1 MASPPSF
8 SSFPDLPVEK
18 LGKVEAGPS
27 QNPAPSFSSFPELE
41 PQARKRRSRS
51 RSKGQVRDDD
61 DQRRQKMGRE
71 RTGDKER
78 DRGSRKR
85 KEKDE
90 VRVRDERQGEK
101 DREARQS
108 GERKHEGDRKGRRR
122 NREEDEGRRYGEK
135 KKRKDERD
143 HSAERRYKEE
153 RRERERKQAEALIR
167 GDVRI
172 SQPTVAAE
180 KPTWKEDG
188 WVKEEDGVPWYET
201 LGKTSKKKRYED
213 FDDPNSSSTFFVD
226 IAGDRDILRYGGSSS
241 FSAPKYHRDG
251 GNRIIGYNDGLRIVY
266 SRDRTEKGIEV
277 APKGRPYVPRYNKQT
292 KSAIGHLE
300 RILLRPSPHGEIDSH
315 ANFLAFEVRSRQE
328 ESDVPKYRSITRS
341 AEEDKGDQLSV
352 LHSIIGDFTTMEQE
366 VRKRTSW
373 MEQHLRDY
381 PSDVERWIEYSRL
394 HLKLSPNAER
404 ATGIADP
411 AKLPTTKAQ
420 AEITLSILSRA
431 LKATPENAYSER
443 LHLAYLR
450 AAETVWSADK
460 VTSRWKNVLRGLGE
474 QSGKI
479 RGLEEGMMEMWLG
492 YIEWREGQGFG
503 RGDGEKG
510 KGESIDEVVDVYLE
524 CIDRLKNKTGNGGN
538 LQAREE
544 NLVYL
549 FLRACLFLKQSGH
562 GERAL
567 SAFQALMEIT
577 FFKPDH
583 LRYSPPADQLTA
595 WYQALIGEFETFWD
609 TEAPRIGEPGSV
621 GWRNTPAGT
630 APPPSRPAPSFAHTS
645 FDPFER
651 WFEAEISAEK
661 AYALPGRVRDLDP
674 AIEDDPFHVIVFSDI
689 SPFLFPIFTPEVR
702 LQLIYAFLTFLG
714 LPFTPPE
721 VPSASPANADPHLCW
736 ALVEN
741 RSARQAFWPPK
752 QGTKKIAWQTV
763 GGEPMEP
770 ERMRGMDDPFGCP
783 VKCWAQNRETM
794 FGRKGIWYRDVGA
807 LDLQAIDVEL
817 VRSVFE
823 LLRPLVPDPS
833 FTLASFALEAAIS
846 PKGAVKAAKAILAS
860 ERSNLLLWDGYARIE
875 RQRGNISASRT
886 VYATALQAA
895 RQERGDKPRS
905 EDEMDLW
912 AGWAEVEFEADE
924 RERCLEVLIM
934 AAGIGSERLVEHIN
948 PTYTPTAPSP
958 INVLKSRQY
967 YHSVLTPLSPSHLLL
982 IALFNYL
989 LDGIDSARDLLLH
1002 SSQTY
1007 PSSSAGSEES
1017 LQLLTKILYHHTTRH
1032 PTPPALT
1039 RDILEYALSSFPNNT
1054 SFLSLYMYGE
1064 LGGRVYGR
1072 VQRLI
1077 AEITSEH
1084 KDGGPMKGIVGHLW
1098 AVWAEAV
1105 SAHRTFWDDGGGG
1118 AERVR
1123 MALDKGINS
1132 TSGRYSAALWMLYI
1146 EFEALMGR
1154 HQTAKQLCYRAV
1166 SMLGGC
1172 KALYLLPFSLPLR
1185 SHFSTHE
1192 LKGWAELMV
1201 ERGLRLR
1208 IPFELFWTTEEV
1220 EENEVSRTPL
1230 PLRTEPKGGLL
1241 DPNEI
1246 CGRRRSNEFYED

>member
-8 SSFPDLPVEK
+8 SSFPDLPISQPKKAET
-18 LGKVEAGPS
+18 GSS
-27 QNPAPSFSSFPELE
+27 QNSAPSFSSFPELE
-41 PQARKRRSRS
+41 PQARRRRSRS
-51 RSKGQVRDDD
+51 RSKERTRDDED
-61 DQRRQKMGRE
+61 EQRRRW
-71 RTGDKER
+71 DKER
-78 DRGSRKR
+78 TSEKGRDRDNRKR

-90 VRVRDERQGEK
+90 ARVRDERRREK
-101 DREARQS
+101 GSERRQS
-108 GERKHEGDRKGRRR
+108 GQWEHEKGSKERRR
-122 NREEDEGRRYGEK
+122 DRGEEEGRRHREK
-135 KKRKDERD
+135 KKHKEERGQA
-143 HSAERRYKEE
+143 AERRYKEE
-153 RRERERKQAEALIR
+153 RREGERKQAEALVR
-167 GDVRI
+167 GDVTVP
-172 SQPTVAAE
+172 QPTVTAVE
-180 KPTWKEDG
+180 PVKKEDG
-188 WVKEEDGVPWYET
+188 WIKEEDGVPWYET
-201 LGKTSKKKRYED
+201 LVKARSKKRYED
-213 FDDPNSSSTFFVD
+213 FDDPDSSSRFFVD
-226 IAGDRDILRYGGSSS
+226 IAGDRDILRYGSSSS
-241 FSAPKYHRDG
+241 FSAPKYYRDG
-251 GNRIIGYNDGLRIVY
+251 GNRIIGYNEGLRIVNT
-266 SRDRTEKGIEV
+266 RDRTEKGIEV
-277 APKGRPYVPRYNKQT
+277 APKGRPYVPRYNKKT
-292 KSAIGHLE
+292 KSAISHLE
-300 RILLRPSPHGEIDSH
+300 RILLRPSPQGEIDSH
-315 ANFLAFEVRSRQE
+315 SDFLAFEIRNRQE
-328 ESDVPKYRSITRS
+328 ESDIPEYRSITRS
-341 AEEDKGDQLSV
+341 VQEGNDGQLAV
-352 LHSIIGDFTTMEQE
+352 LHSIIGEFTTMEQE

-404 ATGIADP
+404 AIGVTDP

-431 LKATPENAYSER
+431 LKAAPENAYSER

-450 AAETVWSADK
+450 AAETLWPADK
-460 VTSRWKNVLRGLGE
+460 VTSRWKNVLRELGE

-479 RGLEEGMMEMWLG
+479 RGLEEGMMEIWLG

-524 CIDRLKNKTGNGGN
+524 CIDKLKDKAGNAN
-538 LQAREE
+538 LA
-544 NLVYL
+544 
-549 FLRACLFLKQSGH
+549 AGH

-583 LRYSPPADQLTA
+583 LRHIPPADQLTA
-595 WYQALIGEFETFWD
+595 WWQALIGEFETFWD
-609 TEAPRIGEPGSV
+609 TEAPRVGESGSV
-621 GWRNTPAGT
+621 GWRNTPPST
-630 APPPSRPAPSFAHTS
+630 PPPPSRPAPSFAHTS
-645 FDPFER
+645 SDPFER
-651 WFEAEISAEK
+651 WLEAEMSAEQ
-661 AYALPGRVRDLDP
+661 AYALPGRVRDLGP
-674 AIEDDPFHVIVFSDI
+674 ATEDDPFHVIVFSDI

-721 VPSASPANADPHLCW
+721 VPSTSPANADPHLRW
-736 ALVEN
+736 TLVEN

-752 QGTKKIAWQTV
+752 QGIKRIAWQTV

-770 ERMRGMDDPFGCP
+770 ERKRGMDDPFGCP
-783 VKCWAQNRETM
+783 VKCWAQDRQTL
-794 FGRKGIWYRDVGA
+794 FGRKGVWYRDVEA

-817 VRSVFE
+817 VRSVFK

-833 FTLASFALEAAIS
+833 FTLASFALEAAVS
-846 PKGAVKAAKAILAS
+846 PKSAVKAAKAILAS

-875 RQRGNISASRT
+875 RQRGNVSAART

-895 RQERGDKPRS
+895 SRERGDGPRS

-924 RERCLEVLIM
+924 RERCLEVLVM
-934 AAGIGSERLVEHIN
+934 AAGIASERLGEER
-948 PTYTPTAPSP
+948 AE
-958 INVLKSRQY
+958 
-967 YHSVLTPLSPSHLLL
+967 
-982 IALFNYL
+982 
-989 LDGIDSARDLLLH
+989 
-1002 SSQTY
+1002 
-1007 PSSSAGSEES
+1007 SEES
-1017 LQLLTKILYHHTTRH
+1017 LQLLTRILYHHTTRH
-1032 PTPPALT
+1032 STPPALT
-1039 RDILEYALSSFPNNT
+1039 RDVLEYALSSFPNNT
-1054 SFLSLYMYGE
+1054 SFLSQYMYGE
-1064 LGGRVYGR
+1064 LGSKVYGR

-1084 KDGGPMKGIVGHLW
+1084 KDGGVMKGVIGHLW

-1132 TSGRYSAALWMLYI
+1132 PGGRYSAALWMLYI

-1166 SMLGGC
+1166 STLGGC

-1185 SHFSTHE
+1185 PHFSTRE
-1192 LKGWAELMV
+1192 LKEWAELMV

-1208 IPFELFWTTEEV
+1208 ISFELFWMAEE
-1220 EENEVSRTPL
+1220 EEGSGRAIVLPEDEVL
-1230 PLRTEPKGGLL
+1230 AEDELRFLSERQALKP
-1241 DPNEI
+1241 
-1246 CGRRRSNEFYED
+1246 Y